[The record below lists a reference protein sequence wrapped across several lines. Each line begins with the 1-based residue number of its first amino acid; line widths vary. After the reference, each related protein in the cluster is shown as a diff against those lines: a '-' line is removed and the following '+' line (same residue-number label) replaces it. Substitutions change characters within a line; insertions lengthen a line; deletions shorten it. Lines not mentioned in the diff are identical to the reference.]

1 MPFTSWQ
8 IAVRQ
13 CRVWEHSAL
22 QQPRS
27 SRAVTARQPPIH
39 GECLHSWRPSFCN
52 SLLRLH
58 WKSQVQ
64 LIGFQFPRFWT
75 FNICT
80 RVQNVFRIILH
91 VPRQEKQTRDV
102 WVSGL
107 VGAEREKLLGPQQ
120 TEGNAPLQCSEQS
133 SAVHSALLRGSCAS
147 RAVTVCAAETQRAAK
162 RPWEHRK
169 C

>member
-1 MPFTSWQ
+1 M
-8 IAVRQ
+8 
-13 CRVWEHSAL
+13 
-22 QQPRS
+22 
-27 SRAVTARQPPIH
+27 
-39 GECLHSWRPSFCN
+39 
-52 SLLRLH
+52 
-58 WKSQVQ
+58 
-64 LIGFQFPRFWT
+64 
-75 FNICT
+75 
-80 RVQNVFRIILH
+80 
-91 VPRQEKQTRDV
+91 PRQEKQTRDV